1 MTSSPDTETRPQE
14 EAGADWRRAHPGFIV
29 LQMLAAV
36 RGVALPFIIVL
47 VSTGALG
54 DALGDRDFR
63 RLGLFGGGLLAYI
76 VIALLW
82 NLFEWRFFRYA
93 LTPQRLL
100 IRSGLVSRQERSIP
114 YARIQSVDVV
124 ETPVYRIL
132 RLARLRVETA
142 SGGSMEGSE
151 VDIKAIGRDEAMR
164 VREQLLRAR
173 EVARSDG
180 PAPASGLVIEA
191 GEVRETDAAVD
202 TTTTEGELVR
212 RLSMREL
219 LIAGATSGTI
229 GPAAA
234 VIGGVISQAENLV
247 PEDWWERVPWGRVQ
261 DLATN
266 FTLLGVFILIIA
278 LIAWIMAIAG
288 TVITY
293 YGFELRRTDEH
304 LFVQHGLLDKR
315 RATIPARRIQAIR
328 LEEGILRQPFGLVT
342 VKYSSAGRGTSEEGG
357 SGTIFPFMPR
367 AGVQALLEQVAPE
380 FAVDVD
386 SAGLNPLPR
395 RALRRY
401 VVGDTLVTAIVV
413 AAILLGVWYWRD
425 SIAAWWYLLLALV
438 PFQAMLGWLSYRD
451 AGWRVDGPLVILR
464 SRSFTRSTLVTTKR
478 RVQHRKITANPLQ
491 RRARLAT
498 LHVAVAAGLGGGQT
512 SLAHIDRADGERL
525 LFALN
530 PRRT

>member
-1 MTSSPDTETRPQE
+1 MTSSPDTGIPPQE
-14 EAGADWRRAHPGFIV
+14 AAADWRRAHPGFIV

-36 RGVALPFIIVL
+36 RGVALPFVILL

-63 RLGLFGGGLLAYI
+63 RLGLFGGGLLAYGL
-76 VIALLW
+76 IALLW
-82 NLFEWRFFRYA
+82 SVFEWRCFRYA

-100 IRSGLVSRQERSIP
+100 IRSGLISRQERAIP

-124 ETPVYRIL
+124 ETPVYRIF

-142 SGGSMEGSE
+142 SGGSLEGSE

-173 EVARSDG
+173 EVARSDQ
-180 PAPASGLVIEA
+180 PAPASGLVIEN
-191 GEVRETDAAVD
+191 GELREEEAAAD

-212 RLSMREL
+212 TLSMREL

-247 PEDWWERVPWGRVQ
+247 PEAWWDRVPWGRVQ

-266 FTLLGVFILIIA
+266 ITLLGILIAIVA
-278 LIAWIMAIAG
+278 LIAWIMAILG

-315 RATIPARRIQAIR
+315 RATIPTRRIQAIR

-342 VKYSSAGRGTSEEGG
+342 VRYSSAGRGMSEEGG

-367 AGVQALLEQVAPE
+367 SGVQALLDQVAPE
-380 FAVDVD
+380 FSVDVD
-386 SAGLNPLPR
+386 SARLNPLPK

-401 VVGDTLVTAIVV
+401 VIGDTLVTAIVI
-413 AAILLGVWYWRD
+413 AAILLGIWYWREN
-425 SIAAWWYLLLALV
+425 IAAWWYLLLAIV
-438 PFQAMLGWLSYRD
+438 PFQAMMGWLAYRD
-451 AGWRVDGPLVILR
+451 AGWRVDGPLLLLR
-464 SRSFTRSTLVTTKR
+464 SRSFTRSTLVTTRR

-498 LHVAVAAGLGGGQT
+498 LHVAVAAGLGGGTT
-512 SLAHIDRADGERL
+512 SLAHVDRADGERL
-525 LFALN
+525 LIALN
-530 PRRT
+530 PRAGT